1 MALYDNYRLRFNT
14 ALNALEM
21 NVGGEDWE
29 PIPGTGG
36 GGTPG
41 GADTQIQFNNA
52 GAFGA
57 SANLVWDD
65 ANTVLRLGQNSDVST
80 IGYNL
85 AVTGGSGIFMN
96 AVDGLPA
103 IDIDF
108 SAAGSHGAIVCGISA
123 NTLAGSLQLFTD
135 GAGLTV
141 LADGSVLIGSASP
154 VASAMLDVH
163 STTQGLL
170 PPRMTT
176 TQRDA
181 ISAPAEGLVIY
192 NTTTHKLNVFTTAW
206 EQVTSA

>member
-41 GADTQIQFNNA
+41 GADTQIQFNDA

-57 SANLVWDD
+57 SSNLTWDGTVVSVGDGVNPPTTISASSIDLGNIGQAILNIVKFRPDGDSSISCELSCEESGDTDFDD
-65 ANTVLRLGQNSDVST
+65 AGAVQALR
-80 IGYNL
+80 IG
-85 AVTGGSGIFMN
+85 
-96 AVDGLPA
+96 
-103 IDIDF
+103 F
-108 SAAGSHGAIVCGISA
+108 SAGVVVDQTRAFTNNAPSA
-123 NTLAGSLQLFTD
+123 ALE
-135 GAGLTV
+135 V
-141 LADGSVLIGSASP
+141 R
-154 VASAMLDVH
+154 
-163 STTQGLL
+163 STTKGFL
-170 PPRMTT
+170 PVRVTT

-181 ISAPAEGLVIY
+181 ISEPAEGLMVY
-192 NTTTHKLNVFTTAW
+192 NLSTHKLNVFTTAW